1 MKVKELYEECAK
13 LISENLGNFDVT
25 IEMENSKNS
34 RELIRGSYT
43 IQFGNQ
49 RLSTPGL
56 FVLKTDHYLDWK

>member
-43 IQFGNQ
+43 IQFGNP
-49 RLSTPGL
+49 RLSTLGI